1 MGLEEYRKKRRFTR
15 TPEPAGGSESADG
28 STFVVQQHDARRM
41 HWDLRL
47 EHGGVL
53 WSWAVPKGPS
63 LDPRERRLAVRTE
76 DHPVEYATFEGT
88 IPEGEY
94 GAGTVLLWD
103 RGTYRPLGD
112 ADEMLADGHLRFE
125 LEGAKLHGRFHL
137 VRTRSGDDWL
147 LIKSKDEHA
156 APGHGDALVR
166 EAARSVASGRT
177 LEEIAADPDRVW
189 RAGEA
194 SGAPDPA
201 RLTGARERAMPS
213 RLGAELATLVDRP
226 PEGDDWLHEIKLDG
240 YRVLARLR
248 DGRVTL
254 LTRKGHD
261 WTDRL
266 GPIARV
272 LSELPVRAAWLDGE
286 VVVLDREGRS
296 DFGALQS
303 AIGGRDEPLR
313 YVVFDLLYLDG
324 WDLTGAPLIER
335 KEALRGLLERTGALA
350 GRLRFSDHVRGRG
363 EELLRQACALGLEG
377 IVSKHARRPYVP
389 RRTKDWRKVK
399 CLGREEAVV
408 CGFTDPGGTRGE
420 LGALLLCQRED
431 GALRYVGKVGTGFD
445 GRTLRD
451 LRARLAPLE
460 IAEPAFQGA
469 PRRTGARGVHWVRP
483 ELVVEVSFAART
495 EDGKLRHSS
504 YLGIREDQTARDV
517 RPERPLQTERRR
529 PKKGASVAVAGVRL
543 SNPDRVYYPDLG
555 LTKLELCEYYEAAA
569 GRMVPHVAGR
579 PLTMVRCPE
588 GIEQPCFYAQR
599 AFEGMPPAIRPVRV
613 RRREGAEVHTA
624 VRDVRGLVS
633 LVQMGVLE
641 IHTWCSRV
649 DRLEQPDQLVFDLDP
664 GPGVPWEG
672 VVEGALAVRERL
684 EALGLVAFVKTTGGK
699 GLHVVTP
706 ITRRLAW
713 DDTKAFAHAL
723 ARDLVRRDP
732 RRYTAV
738 LAKSRRRGK
747 IFVDYLRNTRG
758 ATAICAYSTR
768 AERGAPVS
776 TPVSWGEL
784 ARGVRSNAFGVRDM
798 AERLRAPDP
807 WAGFSSARRALTKAM
822 RRELGLAA

>member
-1 MGLEEYRKKRRFTR
+1 
-15 TPEPAGGSESADG
+15 
-28 STFVVQQHDARRM
+28 M

-47 EHGGVL
+47 EHGGVM
-53 WSWAVPKGPS
+53 WSWAVPRGPS
-63 LDPRERRLAVRTE
+63 LDPKERRLAVRTE
-76 DHPVEYATFEGT
+76 DHPVEYASFEGA

-112 ADEMLADGHLRFE
+112 PDQMLARGHLRFE

-137 VRTRSGDDWL
+137 VRTRRGDDWL
-147 LIKSKDEHA
+147 LIKSEDEHA

-166 EAARSVASGRT
+166 EATRSVASGRT

-189 RAGEA
+189 RARDA
-194 SGAPDPA
+194 SGLPDPS
-201 RLTGARERAMPS
+201 RLTGARQRPMPS
-213 RLGAELATLVDRP
+213 RLGAELATLADRP

-240 YRVLARLR
+240 YRILARLQG
-248 DGRVTL
+248 GRATL

-272 LSELPVRAAWLDGE
+272 LSELPVRSAWLDGE
-286 VVVLDREGRS
+286 IVVLDREGRS
-296 DFGALQS
+296 DFGALQN
-303 AIGGRDEPLR
+303 AIGGRGEALR
-313 YVVFDLLYLDG
+313 YVVFDLLYLEG
-324 WDLTGAPLIER
+324 WDLTAAPLLER
-335 KEALRGLLERTGALA
+335 KEALRGLLERTGALG
-350 GRLRFSDHVRGRG
+350 GRLRFGDHVLGRG

-377 IVSKHARRPYVP
+377 VVSKHVRRPYLP

-408 CGFTDPGGTRGE
+408 CGFTDPGGTRSD
-420 LGALLLCQRED
+420 LGALLLCQHEG

-445 GRTLRD
+445 GRTLAE

-460 IAEPAFQGA
+460 IAEPAFSGA
-469 PRRTGARGVHWVRP
+469 PRGAGARGVHFVRP
-483 ELVVEVSFAART
+483 ELVVEVAFAART
-495 EDGKLRHSS
+495 ADGKLRHST
-504 YLGIREDQTARDV
+504 YLGIREDKPAREV
-517 RPERPLQTERRR
+517 SRERPLRADTKR
-529 PKKGASVAVAGVRL
+529 PRKDSSAAAVAGVRL

-555 LTKLELCEYYEAAA
+555 LTKLELCEYYAAVA
-569 GRMVPHVAGR
+569 ERMVPHVAGR

-588 GIEQPCFYAQR
+588 GIERPCFYAQR

-613 RRREGAEVHTA
+613 RRRDGTEVHTA
-624 VRDVRGLVS
+624 VHDARGLVS

-684 EALGLVAFVKTTGGK
+684 EALGLAGFVKTTGGK

-706 ITRRLAW
+706 IARRLAW
-713 DDTKAFAHAL
+713 DDTKAFAHAV

-732 RRYTAV
+732 RRYTAA

-768 AERGAPVS
+768 AARGAPVS
-776 TPVSWGEL
+776 APIGWDEL
-784 ARGVRSNAFGVRDM
+784 SRGVRSDAFGVRDM
-798 AERLRAPDP
+798 AERLRGPDP
-807 WAGFSSARRALTKAM
+807 WEGFFAARRSLTKAM
-822 RRELGLAA
+822 RRELGLSP